1 MRAAVKRHSAVWL
14 LWALVLLVAAVVPAA
29 GAQAATVTVRL
40 DRTRATTQIG
50 RHFSFVST
58 VSNPTGS
65 PRAGLVAHLN
75 ILSLDPGVY
84 VDPEDWSSHRTRYLG
99 DLPAGSATHTG
110 WTVQAVN
117 SGRFVVYVAVV
128 DRQGTETVSV
138 SGPLDVSVARRRT
151 LNAGGVVPLALGV
164 PVALVLLQL
173 LGVRR
178 RRQRR

>member
-1 MRAAVKRHSAVWL
+1 MKRAAF
-14 LWALVLLVAAVVPAA
+14 LVALLAVLCLATSA
-29 GAQAATVTVRL
+29 GAMTVEL
-40 DRTRATTQIG
+40 DRTHVLTGIGKKFAFTT
-50 RHFSFVST
+50 T
-58 VSNPTGS
+58 VQNDGNQSLS
-65 PRAGLVAHLN
+65 GLVAHLN
-75 ILSLDPGVY
+75 VLSSDPGVY